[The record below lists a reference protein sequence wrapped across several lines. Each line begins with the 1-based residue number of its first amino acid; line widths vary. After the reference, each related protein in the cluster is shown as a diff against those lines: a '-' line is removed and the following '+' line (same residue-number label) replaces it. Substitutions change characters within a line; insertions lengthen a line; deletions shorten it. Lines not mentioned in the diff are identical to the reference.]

1 MTITFSMSSQ
11 LWMHINMTEEIKKF
25 IVATAVVNN
34 KPSYNYI
41 QIIDKLL

>member
-11 LWMHINMTEEIKKF
+11 LWMHINISEDIKKF
-25 IVATAVVNN
+25 IVATAVVSS

-41 QIIDKLL
+41 QILDKLA